1 MSIFTPS
8 RAFPAEQ
15 VERWDMETDV
25 AIVGFGIAGTC
36 AAIEARQAGARV
48 DVFEVAAA
56 AGGSA
61 AMSGGEFYLG
71 GGTEVQKTAGFDDRV
86 EDFAA
91 YLRMMGGPGADEER
105 VALLSREGVA
115 HYHWLKDQGVPFKG
129 TYLPGKWPEP
139 PSDDTLIWCG
149 SEAAWPFRDVARPAP
164 RGHTAQA
171 EGRGAGA
178 LAMQIL
184 SDRALALGVT
194 GHFSTR
200 VLCLVADRSGEVL
213 GLVARIDGEPRF
225 VRALGGVILC
235 AGGFI
240 CNTDM
245 VRQHAPR
252 ALTVNPY
259 PITAGNDDGA
269 GILMGQSVGGAVSHM
284 EQFFATRTTYPPES
298 LVRGVFVNEQGQ
310 RFINEDAYHGRVAQ
324 YCLRQSG
331 GRAWLLLDNAT
342 FGRPASYPQV
352 TVAAVGETWAEVE
365 AELGLPN
372 GELVHTIE
380 AYNRYAEAG
389 SDPQFHKQPEWMQP
403 LTEAPFAALSF
414 CEADYPAVVFTLG
427 GLLSRTSGEVLDL
440 AGKPIPGLY
449 AAGRTTCGVP
459 RWADGY
465 SSGSSLADSSFF
477 GRRAG
482 QTAVIAVGRRDIT
495 H

>member
-1 MSIFTPS
+1 MTAFTPS
-8 RAFPAEQ
+8 RAYPAEQ
-15 VERWDMETDV
+15 VEDWDLETDV

-36 AAIEARQAGARV
+36 AAIEARQAGAKV
-48 DVFEVAAA
+48 DIFEVAAA

-71 GGTEVQKTAGFDDRV
+71 GGTEVQKAAGFDDTV
-86 EDFAA
+86 EDYAA

-105 VALLSREGVA
+105 VALLAREGVS
-115 HYHWLKDQGVPFKG
+115 HFHWLKEQGVPFKG

-139 PSDDTLIWCG
+139 PTDDTLIWCG
-149 SEAAWPFRDVARPAP
+149 SEAAWPFRDVAKPAP

-178 LAMQIL
+178 LAMQVL
-184 SDRALALGVT
+184 SERAMALGAT
-194 GHFSTR
+194 AHFSTR
-200 VLCLVADRSGEVL
+200 VLCLVASREGAVL
-213 GLVARIDGEPRF
+213 GLVARIDGEARF
-225 VRALGGVILC
+225 VRARKGVILC

-240 CNTDM
+240 CNTGM
-245 VRQHAPR
+245 VRQHAPL
-252 ALTVNPY
+252 ALKVNPY
-259 PITAGNDDGA
+259 PITGGNDDGA

-298 LVRGVFVNEQGQ
+298 LVKGIFVNEQGQ

-352 TVAAVGETWAEVE
+352 TVAAVGESWAEVE
-365 AELGLPN
+365 SELGLPQ
-372 GELVHTIE
+372 GELVQTVE
-380 AYNRYAEAG
+380 SYNRYAAAG

-403 LTEAPFAALSF
+403 LVEPPFAALSF
-414 CEADYPAVVFTLG
+414 CIADYPAVTFTLG
-427 GLLSRTSGEVLDL
+427 GLLTRPVGEVLDL
-440 AGKPIPGLY
+440 AGQAIAGLY
-449 AAGRTTCGVP
+449 AAGRTTCGIP
-459 RWADGY
+459 RWGDGY

-477 GRRAG
+477 GRCAG
-482 QTAVIAVGRRDIT
+482 RTAALAP
-495 H
+495 

>member
-1 MSIFTPS
+1 MSRFTPS
-8 RAFPAEQ
+8 RAFPAED
-15 VERWDMETDV
+15 VVTWDLETDV

-36 AAIEARQAGARV
+36 AAIEARLAGAKV
-48 DVFEVAAA
+48 DIFEVAAA
-56 AGGSA
+56 SGGSA

-71 GGTEVQKTAGFDDRV
+71 GGTEVQKAAGFDDSV
-86 EDFAA
+86 EDYAA
-91 YLRMMGGPGADEER
+91 YLKMMGGPGVDEARADLM
-105 VALLSREGVA
+105 ASEGVA
-115 HYHWLKDQGVPFKG
+115 HFHWLKQQGIPFKG

-149 SEAAWPFRDVARPAP
+149 SETAWPFRDVAKPAP

-184 SDRALALGVT
+184 SERARTLGAT
-194 GHFSTR
+194 AHFSTR
-200 VLCLVADRSGEVL
+200 VLCLVAERSGAVH

-225 VRALGGVILC
+225 VRARKGVVLC

-245 VRQHAPR
+245 VRRFAPL

-269 GILMGQSVGGAVSHM
+269 GILMGQSVGGVVSHM

-298 LVRGVFVNEQGQ
+298 LVKGIFVNEQGQ

-331 GRAWLLLDNAT
+331 QRAWLLLDNAT
-342 FGRPASYPQV
+342 FGRPSSYPQV
-352 TVAAVGETWAEVE
+352 EVAAVGETWAEVE
-365 AELGLPN
+365 AELGLPQ
-372 GELVHTIE
+372 GELVHTVE

-389 SDPQFHKQPEWMQP
+389 HDPQFHKQPEWLQP
-403 LTEAPFAALSF
+403 LREAPFAALNF
-414 CEADYPAVVFTLG
+414 CTSDYPVVTFTLG
-427 GLLSRTSGEVLDL
+427 GLVTRTSGEVLD
-440 AGKPIPGLY
+440 ATGEPVAGLY
-449 AAGRTTCGVP
+449 AAGRTTVGIP
-459 RWADGY
+459 RWGDGY

-477 GRRAG
+477 GRLAGRAAAG
-482 QTAVIAVGRRDIT
+482 FAE
-495 H
+495 